1 MPDYNSHALY
11 ETSRQ
16 ILHVLDHYAI
26 HRAHFLGL
34 SLGTIVIHVIEDI
47 APDRIQSKVL
57 GGSVE
62 YLYIPIVKF
71 FKSLRGILSLLPYMW
86 LYKIVALCLMPRKRN
101 REARFLFVNE
111 AVKLGK
117 QEFFKWY
124 ELLYTEVN
132 HFYDHRKLTSSTP
145 VLFIM
150 GDADFVFLPILRNRI
165 HIYKNGTMHVLEQC
179 GHVCNIEQH
188 EQFNNLALNFMKA
201 NANVEGTNYKSK
213 KVV

>member
-1 MPDYNSHALY
+1 MPDHNSHALY
-11 ETSRQ
+11 ETAGQ
-16 ILHVLDHYAI
+16 ILHVLDHYKI
-26 HRAHFLGL
+26 QRAHFLGL
-34 SLGTIVIHVIEDI
+34 SLGTIVIHVIEEI
-47 APDRIQSKVL
+47 EPDRIMSKVL

-71 FKSLRGILSLLPYMW
+71 FKSLRGILSLMPYMW

-101 REARFLFVNE
+101 KEARFLFVNE

-124 ELLYTEVN
+124 ELLYAEVN
-132 HFYDHRKLTSSTP
+132 RFYDNRKSTCTKP

-150 GDADFVFLPILRNRI
+150 GDEDYVFLPILRNRI
-165 HIYKNGTMHVLEQC
+165 HRYKNGTLHVLEQC
-179 GHVCNIEQH
+179 GHVCNIEKH
-188 EQFNNLALNFMKA
+188 EQFNELALDFLKSNI
-201 NANVEGTNYKSK
+201 NVEHTYYATE